1 MGSLSE
7 YPRRRAEGAEA
18 RLRHFGSVRFPDLDR
33 LRQRITTRCKLP
45 GFHLLERLADDS
57 NVHLANLTLHYNVMP
72 YVGLLTS
79 GVAAT
84 AQGEVAIPKRDS

>member
-1 MGSLSE
+1 MPAS
-7 YPRRRAEGAEA
+7 YA
-18 RLRHFGSVRFPDLDR
+18 SV
-33 LRQRITTRCKLP
+33 IT
-45 GFHLLERLADDS
+45 ADDS

-84 AQGEVAIPKRDS
+84 AQGEVAIPKRE

>member
-1 MGSLSE
+1 MSVGPQPE
-7 YPRRRAEGAEA
+7 PERRRRVGEA
-18 RLRHFGSVRFPDLDR
+18 RSGASPTAGSPWSPSKLFPE
-33 LRQRITTRCKLP
+33 
-45 GFHLLERLADDS
+45 HSADDS

-84 AQGEVAIPKRDS
+84 A